1 MVTFLSTFYHD
12 HTSTLWLL
20 LPRNTCCFYATQCV
34 MHTSCQR
41 MTAWWLHQVVAS
53 TQHLW
58 FTRNTL
64 CCDVRC
70 CFDATGRGGVGYRA
84 RRPPPCTVTLDPR
97 TIFFSYEDL
106 TLFPLGFFG
115 IFGIFDKQFLF
126 FFKYANIRVASDVMR
141 T

>member
-1 MVTFLSTFYHD
+1 MVTFLNTFYHD

-20 LPRNTCCFYATQCV
+20 LSRNTCCFYATQCV

-41 MTAWWLHQVVAS
+41 MTATWLHQVVAS

-70 CFDATGRGGVGYRA
+70 CFDATGRGGGGGGTG
-84 RRPPPCTVTLDPR
+84 PDDPPCTVTLAPQ
-97 TIFFSYEDL
+97 TIFFL
-106 TLFPLGFFG
+106 TKISPSSHLVSSGSSASSGSSINNFYFF
-115 IFGIFDKQFLF
+115 IKLRYTF
-126 FFKYANIRVASDVMR
+126 FSV
-141 T
+141 